1 MDDGRG
7 TRDKGKNRPSS
18 FDNRQFMDMT
28 NLLNNGLDW
37 LEQNLLGFCSS
48 PVDYRRDE
56 QSQTLDAVFGKTD
69 YQVSTESGIE
79 VGAFIW
85 DFLIDAESLGLTPEV
100 GDLIVV
106 NNKQFEVMNLSGQG
120 CWRWTGPN
128 QKTMR
133 IHTQEI
139 GSDL

>member
-1 MDDGRG
+1 M
-7 TRDKGKNRPSS
+7 DKGKNRPSS
-18 FDNRQFMDMT
+18 IDNRQFMDMT

-48 PVDYRRDE
+48 PVDYQRDE
-56 QSQTLDAVFGKTD
+56 ESLTLDAVFGKTD
-69 YQVSTESGIE
+69 YQVSSESGVD

-85 DFLIDAESLGLTPEV
+85 DFLMDAQTLGMTPEV
-100 GDLIVV
+100 GDLVVV
-106 NNKQFEVMNLSGQG
+106 NGKQFEVMNLSGQG

-133 IHTQEI
+133 IHTKLV
-139 GSDL
+139 S

>member
-1 MDDGRG
+1 
-7 TRDKGKNRPSS
+7 
-18 FDNRQFMDMT
+18 MT

-37 LEQNLLGFCSS
+37 LEQNLLGFCAS

-56 QSQTLDAVFGKTD
+56 QSLTLDAVFGKTD
-69 YQVSTESGIE
+69 YQVSTESGVE

-85 DFLIDAESLGLTPEV
+85 DFLMDAQTLDMTPKV
-100 GDLIVV
+100 GDIVV
-106 NNKQFEVMNLSGQG
+106 VNGKQYEVMNLSGQG

-133 IHTQEI
+133 IHTKLV
-139 GSDL
+139 S